1 MNDAK
6 HAATLIRR
14 RLDEVSTQARRN
26 PALVRVVTGNNGD
39 QIAMWYA
46 DDGTSREYNLSDA
59 QRRLG
64 DLVAKHGTGI
74 LKTRSGQVT
83 PINFNLG
90 LS

>member
-1 MNDAK
+1 MNDAR
-6 HAATLIRR
+6 HVATLIRR
-14 RLDEVSTQARRN
+14 RIDEVSAQMRKN

-39 QIAMWYA
+39 SIAMWFA

-59 QRRLG
+59 QRRLSG
-64 DLVAKHGTGI
+64 LVAKYGTGI
-74 LKTRSGQVT
+74 LKTRSGQVL